1 MEREI
6 ERGSERDEREGE
18 KEKEQ
23 FLNADTSLPSSIVSL
38 LQDVDDEP
46 SKKLP
51 SESASIRRVEQQ
63 IDFESKTSTSNP
75 LADQSNSNEVK
86 KIQRQDME
94 LMKRGHLRENTSP
107 FVVPRSLVPK
117 VDENWRMCVDCQT
130 INCKTGFSIVAIL
143 SAAVIEKRG
152 HMRLVLDPG

>member
-6 ERGSERDEREGE
+6 ERGSERDEIEEE
-18 KEKEQ
+18 KEKEE

-51 SESASIRRVEQQ
+51 SESAAIRRVEQQ

-94 LMKRGHLRENTSP
+94 LMKRGHLRENTSLC
-107 FVVPRSLVPK
+107 VVPRSLVPK

-130 INCKTGFSIVAIL
+130 STA
-143 SAAVIEKRG
+143 KRALALLQY
-152 HMRLVLDPG
+152 RRPQ